1 MQRDIDL
8 EAHTHDRG
16 VQGTFFT
23 VMQLFPGLDVF
34 FRARTSS
41 R

>member
-8 EAHTHDRG
+8 EAHAHDRG
-16 VQGTFFT
+16 VQGTFFI
-23 VMQLFPGLDVF
+23 VMQLFPGLNVL

-41 R
+41 G